1 MKKERDYLKQR
12 EATMIMAFVT
22 LVMGLLLLVTLLIC
36 VPIINKSEKA
46 KAKEATTTVTLVSPA
61 TVYEPRV
68 VGKNVYIQV
77 DGSVTG
83 SDAVNL
89 RSNPNMSDKYKVGK
103 LESGT
108 KFIVNEY
115 YAEDEFIGF
124 PVEAVQGIVNINDE
138 DGIVWMSGYYLHVGA
153 FDYPELASNPD
164 GLAIIDV
171 SSDYKT
177 ITIAGGD
184 PNVRSTPSTQSNENV
199 YGQIK
204 AGTVLHPTKIVTN
217 DTYTFY
223 GVKLDEIKDFVDV
236 VGFGN
241 MEYDQDGI
249 LWISSAYAQLGY

>member
-1 MKKERDYLKQR
+1 MVLFGKVWIFVRKRRTVCMKKERDYLKNR
-12 EATMIMAFVT
+12 EITLVMAFVT
-22 LVMGLLLLVTLLIC
+22 LVMGLSLVITLLIC

-124 PVEAVQGIVNINDE
+124 PVEAVQGIININDE

-164 GLAIIDV
+164 
-171 SSDYKT
+171 
-177 ITIAGGD
+177 
-184 PNVRSTPSTQSNENV
+184 RC
-199 YGQIK
+199 
-204 AGTVLHPTKIVTN
+204 
-217 DTYTFY
+217 
-223 GVKLDEIKDFVDV
+223 V
-236 VGFGN
+236 V
-241 MEYDQDGI
+241 
-249 LWISSAYAQLGY
+249 

>member
-1 MKKERDYLKQR
+1 MKKRDYLKDR
-12 EATMIMAFVT
+12 EVTLIMAFIT
-22 LVMGLLLLVTLLIC
+22 LVMGLLLVITLLIC
-36 VPIINKSEKA
+36 VPIIKSEKA
-46 KAKEATTTVTLVSPA
+46 KATEEVTTTIGLVTPA

-138 DGIVWMSGYYLHVGA
+138 DGIV
-153 FDYPELASNPD
+153 
-164 GLAIIDV
+164 
-171 SSDYKT
+171 
-177 ITIAGGD
+177 
-184 PNVRSTPSTQSNENV
+184 
-199 YGQIK
+199 
-204 AGTVLHPTKIVTN
+204 
-217 DTYTFY
+217 
-223 GVKLDEIKDFVDV
+223 
-236 VGFGN
+236 
-241 MEYDQDGI
+241 
-249 LWISSAYAQLGY
+249 